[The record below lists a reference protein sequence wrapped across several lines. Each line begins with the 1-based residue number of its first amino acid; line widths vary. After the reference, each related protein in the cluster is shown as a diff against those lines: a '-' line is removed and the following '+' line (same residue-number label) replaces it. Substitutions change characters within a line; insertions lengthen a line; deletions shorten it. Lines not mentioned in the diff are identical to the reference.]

1 MSAHEGSAELEDA
14 LPAGATCAVHEG
26 EGASFVCTRC
36 GSFGCEACAF
46 SRVKDREVCVVCAQK
61 GLGEPVPWERRK
73 ELGTWSAFWQNVR
86 LASWSPTRFFRTPTT
101 QPSVMSAVAH
111 GVAASTF
118 GLLMSYLVAGL
129 LVMLGGGVAALA
141 IEDQGPMI
149 GGVLGAY
156 GCFIAGMSPLA
167 LLFGP
172 ANALL
177 GLVVAAAASHGFL
190 ALFKKT
196 RASFEE
202 TLRAVSYAN
211 APLVWSWVPVA
222 GSFVYFWSVGLEVV
236 ALRETHRCG
245 TDWALAAAVG
255 YRVVL
260 FLTLVLAY
268 AALFGG
274 MLLLER
280 SRMG

>member
-1 MSAHEGSAELEDA
+1 MSESAAGIEEE
-14 LPAGATCAVHEG
+14 LPAGASCAVHEG
-26 EGASFVCTRC
+26 ASASFLCTRC
-36 GSFGCEACAF
+36 GSFGCEACEFTRLA
-46 SRVKDREVCVVCAQK
+46 KREVCVACAQK
-61 GLGEPVPWERRK
+61 GLGEPIPWERRK
-73 ELGTWSAFWQNVR
+73 ELGTWRSFWQTVR
-86 LASWSPTRFFRTPTT
+86 LASRSPTRFFRTPTT

-118 GLLMSYLVAGL
+118 GLLMSYIAAGV
-129 LVMLGGGVAALA
+129 LVMIGGGVVALA
-141 IEDQGPMI
+141 VKDEGPMI
-149 GGVLGAY
+149 GAVLGAY

-177 GLVVAAAASHGFL
+177 GLVVAAAASHGTL

-196 RASFEE
+196 RGSFED

-211 APLVWSWVPVA
+211 APFVWSWVPVA
-222 GSFVYFWSVGLEVV
+222 GGFAYFWSVGLEVV

-245 TDWALAAAVG
+245 TDWAVAAAVG
-255 YRVVL
+255 YRVAL
-260 FLTLVLAY
+260 FLALVLGY
-268 AALFGG
+268 VALFGG

-280 SRMG
+280 GRMG